1 MRLRSKDGKTYL
13 CERVDNLHGDGAH
26 GKHISLGLPAT
37 LTGSKAPG
45 LGVGL
50 SIALPA
56 SLTGSEAPWLG
67 ISLGK
72 VGGVE
77 GLALDILISTTADD
91 GEDSLSG
98 TLGLPA
104 ALAGAETPSLVLGD
118 GVGVALPASLAGAE
132 TPGLGGGLG
141 AALLVGGGVVGV
153 LVELVLERELL
164 VEGLGVVLSEGDEV
178 GQLVDVALGH
188 VGGATDLV
196 APFGGGRSLS
206 ETARGVDGLGEGV
219 GGALDLPASL
229 AGAEAP
235 WLGLGL
241 GGGGSH
247 DGRDGDGE
255 SGEREL
261 HVELTCV
268 KLG

>member
-1 MRLRSKDGKTYL
+1 MSKDGRTYL
-13 CERVDNLHGDGAH
+13 CERVDNLHGDRAH

-37 LTGSKAPG
+37 LTRSKAPG
-45 LGVGL
+45 LGVGI

-56 SLTGSEAPWLG
+56 SLTGSEAPGLG

-72 VGGVE
+72 VGRVE
-77 GLALDILISTTADD
+77 GLALDILISITADD
-91 GEDSLSG
+91 GEDGLSG
-98 TLGLPA
+98 ALGLPA
-104 ALAGAETPSLVLGD
+104 ALTGAETPSLVLGD

-141 AALLVGGGVVGV
+141 AALLVGGGLVGV

-164 VEGLGVVLSEGDEV
+164 VEGLGVVLGEGDEV

-196 APFGGGRSLS
+196 APFGGGRSLG
-206 ETARGVDGLGEGV
+206 ETAGGVHGLGKGI

-229 AGAEAP
+229 TGAEAP

-261 HVELTCV
+261 HVD
-268 KLG
+268 